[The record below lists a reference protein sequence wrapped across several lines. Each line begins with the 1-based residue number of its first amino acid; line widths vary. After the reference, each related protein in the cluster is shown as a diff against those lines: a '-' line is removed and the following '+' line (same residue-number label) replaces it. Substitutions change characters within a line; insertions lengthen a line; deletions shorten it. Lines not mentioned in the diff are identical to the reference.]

1 MPFPNPM
8 SGEDRGDLRR
18 SRAAHPLF
26 SRWEPGELSSVSVN
40 CGLRILQVKKHNL
53 KFKTD
58 EILKSPEFSFPV
70 IPVKTGIQSFQEVL
84 CPAFG
89 GVDFRR
95 RGNADFLREH
105 QY

>member
-1 MPFPNPM
+1 M

-18 SRAAHPLF
+18 SRAAYPLF
-26 SRWEPGELSSVSVN
+26 FRWEPGELPSVSPN
-40 CGLRILQVKKHNL
+40 CGFRILQVKKHNL

-70 IPVKTGIQSFQEVL
+70 IPVKTGIHSFQGVS

-89 GVDFRR
+89 GMAFRR

-105 QY
+105 QF